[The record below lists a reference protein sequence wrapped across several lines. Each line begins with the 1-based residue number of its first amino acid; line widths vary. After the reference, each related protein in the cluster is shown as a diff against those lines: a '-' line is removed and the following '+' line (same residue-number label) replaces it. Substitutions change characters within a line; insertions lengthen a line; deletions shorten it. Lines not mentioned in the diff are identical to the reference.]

1 VTATPGTGHTLLE
14 KGKGHEP
21 SPRDS
26 WCRCHGPRSP
36 PRIRA
41 PSIVF
46 PFPAPWRAS
55 PSGPVTWRGD
65 HRGPRNG
72 GPGGRG
78 HADLDRD
85 SHEGSTRLLR
95 AAAACPFAR
104 RWDTDFTLA
113 AWLPPGKSFAG
124 RALRDGARMSPPAI
138 SLGGPV
144 TTRCHAGPGWITE
157 HGQGLPAPR
166 PKAGFL
172 SQGARTGRTPA
183 APNPRRES
191 PSRPWKRPRGG
202 PTTGKTR
209 DTAMIVARVSKARQW
224 DTQGALKGTA
234 RGYTNTGSSL
244 ATTPLVAA
252 RGQRWPVTREEGVP
266 CRGGEPIATGTRS
279 AGATP
284 PAGRCTGR

>member
-1 VTATPGTGHTLLE
+1 
-14 KGKGHEP
+14 
-21 SPRDS
+21 
-26 WCRCHGPRSP
+26 
-36 PRIRA
+36 
-41 PSIVF
+41 
-46 PFPAPWRAS
+46 
-55 PSGPVTWRGD
+55 
-65 HRGPRNG
+65 
-72 GPGGRG
+72 
-78 HADLDRD
+78 
-85 SHEGSTRLLR
+85 LR
-95 AAAACPFAR
+95 
-104 RWDTDFTLA
+104 WTTNV
-113 AWLPPGKSFAG
+113 
-124 RALRDGARMSPPAI
+124 PPAI
-138 SLGGPV
+138 PSGAC

-157 HGQGLPAPR
+157 HGQGCRPHVQRQDFYRREHEPAGRLPPR
-166 PKAGFL
+166 TP
-172 SQGARTGRTPA
+172 GARAPVAPGR
-183 APNPRRES
+183 
-191 PSRPWKRPRGG
+191 RPRGG